1 MSSAQEQVVSGRE
14 LWRQALKDFGGKEVQ
29 NGYTLTYV
37 WMANQLGHFTL
48 GFLLSFLLVWL
59 VQLLLPS
66 GCCSLSPFSAS
77 PRDVQLSGT
86 LCAWAIAIAAVQAL
100 GWVAKEIHDYR
111 VARNGT
117 LRNIF
122 DFNGW
127 DVFRDAATAVAF
139 IGFGIAVA
147 FSALLSWRLA
157 LWVFAGGLVLALIP
171 ARYWLQRK
179 YCFQRGKL
187 PFLFR
192 LSDFE
197 GRFRKPE
204 QERSIDDLLAA
215 PPNAHR
221 HLLIFGET
229 GTGRTGLAVGILTEH
244 LFKVRRARYMTWAKF
259 IETATYRPDT
269 QEAEQAWPWQD
280 SDIVVLDDV
289 VKMVGASV
297 LDQPGQIAE
306 QLGKLDEEHRD
317 TTTRLGR
324 RSTVWVL
331 GAASEEAK
339 DEWVQA
345 LAGALGVRQTDFMR
359 AELVHPERKPPRRR
373 YMAAFLGH

>member
-1 MSSAQEQVVSGRE
+1 MGQ
-14 LWRQALKDFGGKEVQ
+14 
-29 NGYTLTYV
+29 
-37 WMANQLGHFTL
+37 
-48 GFLLSFLLVWL
+48 
-59 VQLLLPS
+59 
-66 GCCSLSPFSAS
+66 
-77 PRDVQLSGT
+77 
-86 LCAWAIAIAAVQAL
+86 
-100 GWVAKEIHDYR
+100 
-111 VARNGT
+111 
-117 LRNIF
+117 
-122 DFNGW
+122 
-127 DVFRDAATAVAF
+127 
-139 IGFGIAVA
+139 
-147 FSALLSWRLA
+147 
-157 LWVFAGGLVLALIP
+157 
-171 ARYWLQRK
+171 
-179 YCFQRGKL
+179 
-187 PFLFR
+187 
-192 LSDFE
+192 
-197 GRFRKPE
+197 
-204 QERSIDDLLAA
+204 
-215 PPNAHR
+215 
-221 HLLIFGET
+221 
-229 GTGRTGLAVGILTEH
+229 
-244 LFKVRRARYMTWAKF
+244 F

-359 AELVHPERKPPRRR
+359 AELVHPEKKPPRRR